1 MPKAAK
7 KKAPKKAT
15 APSYSVSG
23 IPCPITGEDIR
34 FVELAGGKFMATTS
48 LWTST
53 IFSSKKEL
61 ADALTAKVLKV

>member
-7 KKAPKKAT
+7 KKAPKKA

-34 FVELAGGKFMATTS
+34 FIELAGGKWMATTS

-53 IFSSKKEL
+53 IFGSKKEL